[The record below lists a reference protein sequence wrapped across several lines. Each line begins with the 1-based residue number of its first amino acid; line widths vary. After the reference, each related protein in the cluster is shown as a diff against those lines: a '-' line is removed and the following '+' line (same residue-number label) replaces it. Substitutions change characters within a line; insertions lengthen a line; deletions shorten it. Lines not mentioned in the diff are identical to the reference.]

1 MAGVHETML
10 RLVRED
16 TDLTSRQLVVLLE
29 CRTGPCTVRGMAETM
44 KVPKPAVTRA
54 IDRVEGLGLVE
65 RKDDPDDRRS
75 VLVVL
80 TAKGRRFVQVMVD

>member
-1 MAGVHETML
+1 MADVHTTML

-16 TDLTSRQLVVLLE
+16 TDLTSRQLVVLME
-29 CRTGPCTVRGMAETM
+29 CKAGPRTVRGMAEVM
-44 KVPKPAVTRA
+44 RVPKPAVTRA

-75 VLVVL
+75 VLVQL
-80 TAKGRRFVQVMVD
+80 TAKGKRFVSVMID